1 MLLNLALSLL
11 VIGMAAA
18 GLVTWLVRSRAL
30 AAERERA
37 SRAEGAQ
44 RDLLGQLQ
52 DERVTRASAET
63 VAARVPLLEAEL
75 SATRNA
81 LSEAMARHSHTA
93 AEHAAAERAHGEK
106 LAELTSLRGEIEAR
120 MQALATEALRGSQES
135 FLALAGQAFE
145 RHKQAAAGLFEQK
158 EQAIAALLAPI
169 ATTLEA
175 YHRGLGGFETAW
187 RESHAVLQSE
197 VQNVSSQAR
206 KLANALQASPK
217 TRGRWGEQQLQN
229 VIELAGMSA
238 QVDFV
243 PQQTIDGDEGKLR
256 PDMIIRVP
264 GDRRIVVDAKTP
276 LTAYLDAVETTDD
289 ELREHHLR
297 RHAQQL
303 RTHMRQL
310 ADKKYWEALLPLTPD
325 YVVMFIPGENFY
337 AAAIERDPGLFE
349 EAIERRV
356 LIVTPTT
363 MIALAKAIATGWR
376 QEKMA
381 EHARQVGEL
390 GRELYKRLATMGDHI
405 VQLGGGLRRA
415 VEHYNRFVGSMETSV
430 MPQARRFNE
439 LAVEGTH
446 EALPDLKPIEVDTR
460 LVRGDR
466 DLVLEHGEI
475 IALPKTEHPPAAE

>member
-1 MLLNLALSLL
+1 
-11 VIGMAAA
+11 MAAA
-18 GLVTWLVRSRAL
+18 GLVTWLLRSRAI
-30 AAERERA
+30 AAERDRA
-37 SRAEGAQ
+37 LRAEAAQ
-44 RDLLGQLQ
+44 RNLLGELQ
-52 DERVTRASAET
+52 DERVARATAET
-63 VAARVPLLEAEL
+63 VATRVPLLEAEL
-75 SATRNA
+75 SATRAA
-81 LSEAMARHSHTA
+81 LSEAAARSA
-93 AEHAAAERAHGEK
+93 QVVAEQAAAGRAHQEK

-120 MQALATEALRGSQES
+120 MQALAAEALRGSQES

-145 RHKQAAAGLFEQK
+145 RHKEAAAGLLEQK

-175 YHRGLGGFETAW
+175 YQRGLGGFETAW
-187 RESHAVLQSE
+187 RESHAVLASE

-229 VIELAGMSA
+229 VVELAGMTA
-238 QVDFV
+238 HVDFV
-243 PQQTIDGDEGKLR
+243 PQQTIEGDDGRLR

-264 GDRRIVVDAKTP
+264 GDRRIVVDAKTS
-276 LTAYLDAVETTDD
+276 LVAYLEAVEATDD
-289 ELREHHLR
+289 EVREAHLR

-310 ADKKYWEALLPLTPD
+310 ADKRYWEALLPLTPD

-337 AAAIERDPGLFE
+337 SAAIERDPSLFE
-349 EAIERRV
+349 DAIEKRV

-381 EHARQVGEL
+381 EHARQVAEL
-390 GRELYKRLATMGDHI
+390 GRDLYKRLAIMGNHI

-415 VEHYNRFVGSMETSV
+415 VEHYNSFVGSVEASV

-446 EALPDLKPIEVDTR
+446 EALPELKPIDVDTR

-466 DLVLEHGEI
+466 DLVLAPATI
-475 IALPKTEHPPAAE
+475 IPLPVSEHPPE